1 MLRNREGD
9 TDFKNTF
16 KSSQQ
21 NEVHGV
27 PTTLTVLGPRKS
39 HAFQCLLSLPPSHQL
54 LLLLISYT
62 AFMAHTIQCCMPPL
76 STLLS
81 SHLLKAERPLYME
94 SIASLLPRSVR
105 ASTGSWSQG
114 AF

>member
-9 TDFKNTF
+9 TDFKNAF

-21 NEVHGV
+21 NEVHSV
-27 PTTLTVLGPRKS
+27 PTTLTVSGPCKS
-39 HAFQCLLSLPPSHQL
+39 HACQCLLSLPPPHQL

-62 AFMAHTIQCCMPPL
+62 AFMAHAIQCCMPPPSTVL
-76 STLLS
+76 SG
-81 SHLLKAERPLYME
+81 HLLKAERPLYME
-94 SIASLLPRSVR
+94 SIASLLPRS
-105 ASTGSWSQG
+105 STGSWSQG